1 MSAGDGKHKHTLL
14 PANPANNC
22 FGCGGENARGMK
34 LTFEQDDEAKRIRG
48 TFALGAEYEGGPGY
62 LHGGIIATVLDEVM
76 GKVSR
81 FRNLRAVT
89 AELNIEYLRPVP
101 VGRMLRV
108 EGFETGM
115 VGRNISIQGEIWD
128 AESNQLLARAKGR
141 FVTLL
146 EGDVRNLEARAARGK
161 AAAEKTAK
169 DSAVVT
175 AQD

>member
-146 EGDVRNLEARAARGK
+146 EGDVRNLEARAAREK

>member
-1 MSAGDGKHKHTLL
+1 MAGNEHKRTLL

-34 LTFEQDDEAKRIRG
+34 LAFEQDDEAKRIRG
-48 TFALGAEYEGGPGY
+48 TFALGREYEGGFGY
-62 LHGGIIATVLDEVM
+62 IHGGIIATVLDEVM

-81 FRNLRAVT
+81 FRNVRAVT
-89 AELNIEYLRPVP
+89 AELNVEYLRPVP
-101 VGRMLRV
+101 VDRMLRV

-128 AESNQLLARAKGR
+128 AASNQLLARAKGR

-146 EGDVRNLEARAARGK
+146 EGDVRNLEARAAREK
-161 AAAEKTAK
+161 AASEKAARETTAAATR
-169 DSAVVT
+169 D
-175 AQD
+175 